1 MEKYKIVELFS
12 IEVKNKMKL
21 NKEIFYMK
29 RYFFRIK
36 FVVLLFGSLLE
47 NVFF

>member
-29 RYFFRIK
+29 RYPFRTK
-36 FVVLLFGSLLE
+36 LVVLLLGSLLE
-47 NVFF
+47 NVLL